1 VSRQHPA
8 WDLDPEQE
16 PIKWAQAAVEFLVL
30 LLGMTAFW
38 AAAWGLAAVIS

>member
-1 VSRQHPA
+1 MRRMMLEA
-8 WDLDPEQE
+8 L
-16 PIKWAQAAVEFLVL
+16 AL

>member
-1 VSRQHPA
+1 MRSE
-8 WDLDPEQE
+8 WT
-16 PIKWAQAAVEFLVL
+16 QAAVEFFAL